1 MTCRHVCRFGANKNS
16 TRHQYFQ
23 PKHLESVAF
32 GDDDKADKAEWAD
45 VADGAIGAVMLA
57 GVFFSS

>member
-1 MTCRHVCRFGANKNS
+1 
-16 TRHQYFQ
+16 
-23 PKHLESVAF
+23 VAF